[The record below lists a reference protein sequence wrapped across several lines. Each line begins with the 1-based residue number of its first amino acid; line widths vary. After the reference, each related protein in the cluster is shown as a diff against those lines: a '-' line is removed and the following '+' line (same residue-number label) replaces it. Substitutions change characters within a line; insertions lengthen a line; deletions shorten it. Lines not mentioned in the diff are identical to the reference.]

1 MKKRFLTLMMTG
13 AMLSCFPVM
22 AMAQETETT
31 LESDSEIVEVDYSMI
46 DETVYEGTWLS
57 AFNVFDLYLPSDWD
71 VLVNADL
78 DEDAPED
85 CIYFQAANEDQTQS
99 VAISYAPSELS
110 SLEEIAAYYTEQG
123 FEEVGY
129 MYINEIPVVT
139 YSLNDDGI
147 QTAGIVALGD
157 QGGIYNVTLG
167 AAEDDEE
174 FSDIATNIICS
185 FSATESEEVGKY

>member
-57 AFNVFDLYLPSDWD
+57 ALDVFDLYLPSDWD
-71 VLVNADL
+71 VLVNVDL
-78 DEDAPED
+78 NEGAPED
-85 CIYFQAANEDQTQS
+85 CIYFQAANEEQTQS

-174 FSDIATNIICS
+174 FSDIAANIICS
-185 FSATESEEVGKY
+185 FSAAESEEETE

>member
-57 AFNVFDLYLPSDWD
+57 AFDVFDLYLPSDWD
-71 VLVNADL
+71 VLVNVDL

-85 CIYFQAANEDQTQS
+85 CIYFQAANEEQTQS

-174 FSDIATNIICS
+174 FSDIAANIICS
-185 FSATESEEVGKY
+185 FSAAESEEETE

>member
-57 AFNVFDLYLPSDWD
+57 AFNVFDLYLPNDWD